1 MGQHL
6 ASFREFFRMD
16 GNKQQSSSS
25 SSSSTTSSSSSEEE
39 ANNTDGNQRA
49 ILDMPGQNNGDIEN
63 STDNNES
70 NGNNHELIQ
79 HNSVDSND
87 GDNKQQNQNINNE
100 QINLD
105 NHNSRFESI
114 YSQPLDSQ
122 QDTTKQVCNNGNFV
136 AGSDIDLKQQQQQQP
151 PQEQPC
157 CSGSGSNSSSSSE
170 DSPVNP
176 ALRRT
181 SKTLSFGKRKNK
193 QRNKDQ
199 SPVCN
204 HALSS
209 KKKRSNWVLKFNCAK
224 SKGSK
229 NTDMPDQPN
238 NSSECVCTGF
248 RSTEEHPMGAG
259 VVFNNR
265 SATQSPILG
274 PLPPSPVI
282 DLSRFNPAEFPMED
296 CDERA
301 RQQRAREMEEGVE
314 PPPGYR
320 PNYSSSALQVHPNGI
335 TVDSLT
341 ALFQSH
347 AGIQAAALTALSQID
362 LVLVPNIERPAHTQ
376 VDYVHCLVPD
386 LRSITA
392 CSFYWGKMD
401 RYEAERLLDGKQEGT
416 FLLRDSAQEEF
427 LFSVSF
433 RKYGRSLHARIEQ
446 WNHKFSFDSHD
457 PGVYAS
463 ETVCGLIE
471 HYKDPSCCMF
481 FEPMLTIP
489 LHRNFAFPLQ
499 HLCRAVITTRTTYDG
514 INKLQLPKTL
524 KSYLKEY
531 HYKQRVRIRRL
542 DSENDIILAREGEIS
557 FILG

>member
-6 ASFREFFRMD
+6 ASFREFFRMSGKQAEACNND
-16 GNKQQSSSS
+16 CNNSNVDEMGNN
-25 SSSSTTSSSSSEEE
+25 EID
-39 ANNTDGNQRA
+39 NR
-49 ILDMPGQNNGDIEN
+49 
-63 STDNNES
+63 NNES
-70 NGNNHELIQ
+70 NGNQSGHSILVNE
-79 HNSVDSND
+79 DT
-87 GDNKQQNQNINNE
+87 KQNRNIDNE
-100 QINLD
+100 QLNLSLD
-105 NHNSRFESI
+105 NHNARFETI
-114 YSQPLDSQ
+114 YSQPIESQ
-122 QDTTKQVCNNGNFV
+122 EQGKICSNGNFGGNNEV
-136 AGSDIDLKQQQQQQP
+136 DLKQQEP
-151 PQEQPC
+151 G
-157 CSGSGSNSSSSSE
+157 CSSSGGSNNSSSAE
-170 DSPVNP
+170 DSPGNP
-176 ALRRT
+176 MLRRT
-181 SKTLSFGKRKNK
+181 SKTLSFGKRKSK
-193 QRNKDQ
+193 QRDKDQ
-199 SPVCN
+199 NPVCN

-224 SKGSK
+224 NKGSK
-229 NTDMPDQPN
+229 NTDIPEQSN
-238 NSSECVCTGF
+238 NSSECVCTGY
-248 RSTEEHPMGAG
+248 RRTEEHPMGAG

-265 SATQSPILG
+265 SVPQSPELG

-320 PNYSSSALQVHPNGI
+320 PNYSSTIEVHPNGLP
-335 TVDSLT
+335 VESL
-341 ALFQSH
+341 AVLFQVH
-347 AGIQAAALTALSQID
+347 ATIQAAALTALSRID
-362 LVLVPNIERPAHTQ
+362 FSIIPNMERTAHTQ
-376 VDYVHCLVPD
+376 IDYVHCLVPD

-446 WNHKFSFDSHD
+446 WNHRFSFDSHD

-489 LHRNFAFPLQ
+489 LHRNFVFPLQ

-531 HYKQRVRIRRL
+531 HYKQRVRVRRL
-542 DSENDIILAREGEIS
+542 DSENDIMMDSRSIS
-557 FILG
+557 YLPVI

>member
-6 ASFREFFRMD
+6 ASLRYFLKMESERALENCGCQTSQPMSIIDVPNVNIEQDSPPVIEDNGNEPSLLRENEE
-16 GNKQQSSSS
+16 NKP
-25 SSSSTTSSSSSEEE
+25 
-39 ANNTDGNQRA
+39 D
-49 ILDMPGQNNGDIEN
+49 EN
-63 STDNNES
+63 LNNEHLDF
-70 NGNNHELIQ
+70 G
-79 HNSVDSND
+79 
-87 GDNKQQNQNINNE
+87 
-100 QINLD
+100 LD

-114 YSQPLDSQ
+114 YSQQIDAQESKS
-122 QDTTKQVCNNGNFV
+122 TSNNGNFV
-136 AGSDIDLKQQQQQQP
+136 NQKE
-151 PQEQPC
+151 QEPS
-157 CSGSGSNSSSSSE
+157 CSSNASSNSSSSSE
-170 DSPVNP
+170 DSPTNL

-181 SKTLSFGKRKNK
+181 SKTLSFGKRRGK

-199 SPVCN
+199 NPTCN
-204 HALSS
+204 HPLSS

-229 NTDMPDQPN
+229 STDIPGQGN
-238 NSSECVCTGF
+238 NSSECVCTGY
-248 RSTEEHPMGAG
+248 RRTEEHPMGAG
-259 VVFNNR
+259 VVFNSI
-265 SATQSPILG
+265 SAPESPVLG

-282 DLSRFNPAEFPMED
+282 DLSRFNPEEFPMED

-301 RQQRAREMEEGVE
+301 RLQRAREMEEGVE

-320 PNYSSSALQVHPNGI
+320 PNHPASIQVHPNGI
-335 TVDSLT
+335 TVDSLA
-341 ALFQSH
+341 ALFQAN

-362 LVLVPNIERPAHTQ
+362 FSLIPNIERPAHTQ

-401 RYEAERLLDGKQEGT
+401 RYEAERLLEGKQEGT

-433 RKYGRSLHARIEQ
+433 RKYGRSLHARVEQ

-489 LHRNFAFPLQ
+489 LHRTYAFPLQ

-531 HYKQRVRIRRL
+531 HYKQRVRVRRL
-542 DSENDIILAREGEIS
+542 DTESDLQ
-557 FILG
+557 

>member
-1 MGQHL
+1 MGQHF
-6 ASFREFFRMD
+6 ASLREFFRMD
-16 GNKQQSSSS
+16 SDKKPLEGYPK
-25 SSSSTTSSSSSEEE
+25 
-39 ANNTDGNQRA
+39 A
-49 ILDMPGQNNGDIEN
+49 IRCVSLDMLDQNESINLAN
-63 STDNNES
+63 QES
-70 NGNNHELIQ
+70 NGNIPVINSNVIQ
-79 HNSVDSND
+79 NRPKSED
-87 GDNKQQNQNINNE
+87 GLDNE
-100 QINLD
+100 QLNLDVD
-105 NHNSRFESI
+105 NHNSRFESL
-114 YSQPLDSQ
+114 YSQPVDGQES
-122 QDTTKQVCNNGNFV
+122 KQYFNNGNFIAV
-136 AGSDIDLKQQQQQQP
+136 EQDQTFRQQ
-151 PQEQPC
+151 EAC
-157 CSGSGSNSSSSSE
+157 CSNSGGSNTSSSSE

-176 ALRRT
+176 VLRRS
-181 SKTLSFGKRKNK
+181 SKTLSFGRRKTK
-193 QRNKDQ
+193 SHSKDQ
-199 SPVCN
+199 NPVCN
-204 HALSS
+204 HILSS
-209 KKKRSNWVLKFNCAK
+209 KKKRNNWVLKFNCAK

-229 NTDMPDQPN
+229 NTDIPGQAN
-238 NSSECVCTGF
+238 SSSECICTGY
-248 RSTEEHPMGAG
+248 RRTEEHPMGAG
-259 VVFNNR
+259 IVFNSR
-265 SATQSPILG
+265 SAPQSPVLG

-282 DLSRFNPAEFPMED
+282 DLSLFNPEEFPMED
-296 CDERA
+296 CDVRA
-301 RQQRAREMEEGVE
+301 RIQRAREMEEGVE

-320 PNYSSSALQVHPNGI
+320 PNCTAGALQVHPSGI
-335 TVDSLT
+335 TVDSLA
-341 ALFQSH
+341 ALFQAN

-362 LVLVPNIERPAHTQ
+362 STLVSSIERPIHTQ

-386 LRSITA
+386 LNSITA

-524 KSYLKEY
+524 KTYLKEY

-542 DSENDIILAREGEIS
+542 DTESDLQSDSKSIS
-557 FILG
+557 YLPLM

>member
-1 MGQHL
+1 MGQHF
-6 ASFREFFRMD
+6 ASLRDFFRMD
-16 GNKQQSSSS
+16 GERQP
-25 SSSSTTSSSSSEEE
+25 TEIC
-39 ANNTDGNQRA
+39 ANALSHPLPLDMVNRDGNES
-49 ILDMPGQNNGDIEN
+49 LP
-63 STDNNES
+63 DNET
-70 NGNNHELIQ
+70 NGNVPVTNPNILPNRPECKLEG
-79 HNSVDSND
+79 NLDND
-87 GDNKQQNQNINNE
+87 RL
-100 QINLD
+100 NLDVD
-105 NHNSRFESI
+105 NHNSRFESL
-114 YSQPLDSQ
+114 YSQPVET
-122 QDTTKQVCNNGNFV
+122 QDTKQVCNNGNVTSEQSFR
-136 AGSDIDLKQQQQQQP
+136 QQQ
-151 PQEQPC
+151 EAC
-157 CSGSGSNSSSSSE
+157 CSSSGGSNSSSSSE

-176 ALRRT
+176 PLRRS

-199 SPVCN
+199 SPICN
-204 HALSS
+204 HVLSS

-224 SKGSK
+224 SKSSK
-229 NTDMPDQPN
+229 NTDIIPGQGN
-238 NSSECVCTGF
+238 GNSDCICTGY
-248 RSTEEHPMGAG
+248 RRTEEHPMGAG
-259 VVFNNR
+259 IVFNSR
-265 SATQSPILG
+265 SAPQSPVLG

-282 DLSRFNPAEFPMED
+282 DLSRFNPEEFPMED

-301 RQQRAREMEEGVE
+301 RMQRAREMEEGVE

-320 PNYSSSALQVHPNGI
+320 PNYPTGIQVHPNGI
-335 TVDSLT
+335 TVDSLA
-341 ALFQSH
+341 ALFQAH

-362 LVLVPNIERPAHTQ
+362 FTLIPNIERPAHTQ

-401 RYEAERLLDGKQEGT
+401 RYEAERLLEGKQEGT

-531 HYKQRVRIRRL
+531 HYKQRVRVRRL
-542 DSENDIILAREGEIS
+542 DTENDPHTDCRSIS
-557 FILG
+557 CLPI

>member
-1 MGQHL
+1 MGQHF
-6 ASFREFFRMD
+6 ASLREFFRMD
-16 GNKQQSSSS
+16 GERQP
-25 SSSSTTSSSSSEEE
+25 TEIC
-39 ANNTDGNQRA
+39 ANALSLPSPLEMLNRD
-49 ILDMPGQNNGDIEN
+49 D
-63 STDNNES
+63 NES
-70 NGNNHELIQ
+70 LPENETNGNVPVS
-79 HNSVDSND
+79 NSNILPNRSECKLEGNLDND
-87 GDNKQQNQNINNE
+87 RL
-100 QINLD
+100 NLDVD
-105 NHNSRFESI
+105 NHNSRFESL
-114 YSQPLDSQ
+114 YSQPVEA
-122 QDTTKQVCNNGNFV
+122 QDTKQICNNGNV
-136 AGSDIDLKQQQQQQP
+136 TSDSSFRQQR
-151 PQEQPC
+151 EAC
-157 CSGSGSNSSSSSE
+157 CSSSGGSNSSSSSE

-176 ALRRT
+176 PLRRS

-199 SPVCN
+199 NPICN
-204 HALSS
+204 HVLSS

-224 SKGSK
+224 SKNSK
-229 NTDMPDQPN
+229 NTDIIPGQGN
-238 NSSECVCTGF
+238 GNSDCICTGY
-248 RSTEEHPMGAG
+248 RRTEEHPMGAG
-259 VVFNNR
+259 IVFNSR
-265 SATQSPILG
+265 SAPQSPILG

-282 DLSRFNPAEFPMED
+282 DLSRFNPEEFPMED

-301 RQQRAREMEEGVE
+301 RMQRAREMEEGVE
-314 PPPGYR
+314 PPPDYR
-320 PNYSSSALQVHPNGI
+320 PNYPAGIQVHPNGI
-335 TVDSLT
+335 TVDSLA
-341 ALFQSH
+341 ALFQAH

-362 LVLVPNIERPAHTQ
+362 FTLIPNIERPAHTQ

-401 RYEAERLLDGKQEGT
+401 RYEAERLLEGKQEGT

-489 LHRNFAFPLQ
+489 LHRNFTFPLQ

-531 HYKQRVRIRRL
+531 HYKQRVRVRRL
-542 DSENDIILAREGEIS
+542 DTENDPHTDCRSIS
-557 FILG
+557 CLPI

>member
-1 MGQHL
+1 MGQHF
-6 ASFREFFRMD
+6 ASLREFFRMD
-16 GNKQQSSSS
+16 GERQPAEICASALSQPLPLEMVNRDVTESL
-25 SSSSTTSSSSSEEE
+25 SE
-39 ANNTDGNQRA
+39 
-49 ILDMPGQNNGDIEN
+49 
-63 STDNNES
+63 NET
-70 NGNNHELIQ
+70 NGNVPVM
-79 HNSVDSND
+79 NSNILPNRLECKLEGNLDND
-87 GDNKQQNQNINNE
+87 CL
-100 QINLD
+100 NLDVD
-105 NHNSRFESI
+105 NHNSKFESL
-114 YSQPLDSQ
+114 YSQPVEA
-122 QDTTKQVCNNGNFV
+122 QDTKQVCNNGNVTSEASFR
-136 AGSDIDLKQQQQQQP
+136 QQQ
-151 PQEQPC
+151 EAC
-157 CSGSGSNSSSSSE
+157 CSSSSGSNSSSSSE
-170 DSPVNP
+170 DSPINP
-176 ALRRT
+176 PLRRS

-199 SPVCN
+199 SSVCN
-204 HALSS
+204 HVLSS

-224 SKGSK
+224 SKSSK
-229 NTDMPDQPN
+229 NTDIIPGQG
-238 NSSECVCTGF
+238 NSNSDC
-248 RSTEEHPMGAG
+248 
-259 VVFNNR
+259 
-265 SATQSPILG
+265 
-274 PLPPSPVI
+274 
-282 DLSRFNPAEFPMED
+282 D

-301 RQQRAREMEEGVE
+301 RMQRAREMEEGVE
-314 PPPGYR
+314 PPPGYK
-320 PNYSSSALQVHPNGI
+320 PNYPTGIQVHPNGI
-335 TVDSLT
+335 TVDSLA
-341 ALFQSH
+341 ALFQAH

-362 LVLVPNIERPAHTQ
+362 FTLIPNIERPAHTQ

-401 RYEAERLLDGKQEGT
+401 RYEAERLLEGKQEGT

-531 HYKQRVRIRRL
+531 HYKQRVRVRRL
-542 DSENDIILAREGEIS
+542 DTENDLQTDCRSIS
-557 FILG
+557 CLPI

>member
-1 MGQHL
+1 MGQHF
-6 ASFREFFRMD
+6 ASLREFFRMD
-16 GNKQQSSSS
+16 GEKQLTEICTNS
-25 SSSSTTSSSSSEEE
+25 
-39 ANNTDGNQRA
+39 NQRPS
-49 ILDMPGQNNGDIEN
+49 LDLVNIDDIEN
-63 STDNNES
+63 LQDLEA
-70 NGNNHELIQ
+70 NGNVPAL
-79 HNSVDSND
+79 NSNVLPNRNGKLERNLDND
-87 GDNKQQNQNINNE
+87 HL
-100 QINLD
+100 NLDVD
-105 NHNSRFESI
+105 NHNSRFESL
-114 YSQPLDSQ
+114 YSQPVEN
-122 QDTTKQVCNNGNFV
+122 QDIKQICSNGNINSSESF
-136 AGSDIDLKQQQQQQP
+136 AQQENCGS
-151 PQEQPC
+151 
-157 CSGSGSNSSSSSE
+157 SGGSNSSGSSD
-170 DSPVNP
+170 DSPLNP
-176 ALRRT
+176 PLRRS
-181 SKTLSFGKRKNK
+181 SKTLSFGKRKSSK
-193 QRNKDQ
+193 QRSKDQ

-204 HALSS
+204 HIVSS

-229 NTDMPDQPN
+229 NVDIIPGQAN
-238 NSSECVCTGF
+238 NSSDCVCTGY
-248 RSTEEHPMGAG
+248 RRTEEHPMGAG
-259 VVFNNR
+259 VVFNSQ
-265 SATQSPILG
+265 SAPQSPVLG

-282 DLSRFNPAEFPMED
+282 DLSKFNPEEFPMED

-301 RQQRAREMEEGVE
+301 RLQRAREMEEGVE

-320 PNYSSSALQVHPNGI
+320 PNYPSGIQVHPNGL
-335 TVDSLT
+335 TVNNLA
-341 ALFQSH
+341 ALFQAH
-347 AGIQAAALTALSQID
+347 ASIHAAALTALSQLDFTII
-362 LVLVPNIERPAHTQ
+362 PNIERPAHTQ

-401 RYEAERLLDGKQEGT
+401 RYEAERLLEGKQEGT

-499 HLCRAVITTRTTYDG
+499 HLCRAVIATRTTYDG
-514 INKLQLPKTL
+514 INKLKLPKIL

-531 HYKQRVRIRRL
+531 HYKQRVRVRRL
-542 DSENDIILAREGEIS
+542 DTENDLQTDGRSIS
-557 FILG
+557 YLPVI